1 LEKCQP
7 SNLPVVQSAR
17 RSRLAGSALAPAVSA
32 ARIAATGNTG
42 QPTTVQDEVPANARN
57 QAGPNR

>member
-1 LEKCQP
+1 
-7 SNLPVVQSAR
+7 VVQSAR